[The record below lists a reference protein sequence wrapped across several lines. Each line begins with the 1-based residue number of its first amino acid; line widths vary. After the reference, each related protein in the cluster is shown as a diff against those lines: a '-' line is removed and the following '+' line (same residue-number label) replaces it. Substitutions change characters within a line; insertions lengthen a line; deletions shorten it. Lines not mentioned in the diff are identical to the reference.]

1 MTLFS
6 GHWSDVR
13 LIIKGLLISS
23 ILMFHGGSIA
33 GASPILTPLVMKQVL
48 WVHHCEG
55 DSWNNNTYMYKGGL
69 GWRPATWTE
78 FRLWWMPTTMNLA
91 TVREQA
97 IAMVRFA
104 DRYGWPDRNGQ
115 CYGY

>member
-1 MTLFS
+1 M
-6 GHWSDVR
+6 R
-13 LIIKGLLISS
+13 LILKGLLLSFIV
-23 ILMFHGGSIA
+23 MFHSSTIV
-33 GASPILTPLVMKQVL
+33 GAAPILTPPIMRQVL

-55 DSWNNNTYMYKGGL
+55 DSWNYNSYMYKGGL
-69 GWRPATWTE
+69 GWRPATWSE

-97 IAMVRFA
+97 IAMVRFSNK
-104 DRYGWPDRNGQ
+104 YGWPDLYGQ